1 MNLETLVRK
10 LQENKIGCRN
20 MLIISKVVKASVQL
34 KKNME
39 TGRELKNK
47 IEAEIIKK

>member
-1 MNLETLVRK
+1 MQLEMLVRK

-20 MLIISKVVKASVQL
+20 MLIISKVVKAGIQL

-47 IEAEIIKK
+47 IEGEILKK